1 MTGVRDV
8 HEELRE
14 VIVEKL
20 SRGED
25 PIPQVLGQ
33 EEVKLQVLSTL
44 VAGRHVLIEGPP
56 GIGKTTLAKSI
67 AELLP
72 PAKVVKGCPFNCHPD
87 DPVCPICR
95 SKDSDE
101 LETEVIPGE
110 KRFVRIQGSP
120 DLTAEDLLGDI
131 DPLAAMEYGPTDP
144 RAFTPG
150 RLLRGNRGVVFFD
163 EINRCPEKLQNA
175 LLQVLE
181 EGTATI
187 AGYEVDYPANFLMI
201 ATMNP
206 YEYAGTE
213 ELSEVLLDRFD
224 TVVMSY
230 PEDKETE
237 LKITVEKGED
247 LGVEVPQDV
256 LEFIVDVVRAT
267 RDHEEIERPASV
279 RATLGLYERAQARA
293 LLEGRKKVTIEDV
306 VEVAPSVLRKRIR
319 LSPRVQHVKDEE
331 EVIKEILSIVLE
343 GYDSR
348 LNVPEPGEGTRR
360 ERKRERSPSS
370 LGTRGKGRG
379 DEGGAPRTPRAEPR
393 SGGKGSRD
401 EDESVGVRASSGKG
415 LRFKALSKRE
425 QRAYVEGDKD
435 YVFAVK
441 VLREL
446 LNRGL
451 EYVRPGQ
458 LAEDLITSAAYVKS
472 KYGRRFIEEM
482 TGMDYDELVSRQ
494 YDYGLIDEIR
504 ERLKDRMDVL
514 TELGLVKPSYMNG
527 YSITLKGK
535 ELAAFS
541 ALLEEIEAV
550 EGEDPGVHV
559 SKVLDERGTG
569 DRAEDREYRRGDP
582 YTAVDVRRSLR
593 TAARR
598 GHHRLTVEDLRV
610 RDREEELGLDI
621 IYVIDTSGSMAG
633 DRIDAAKRAAIAL
646 AHKGIKSGDRVGIVG
661 FDSRAEVVA
670 PLSADLESI
679 ITSVMAL
686 KPGGSTDIGEAIRTA
701 VDEFKTHGSR
711 DRDWHVILLTDG
723 VPTKGEPT
731 PEDKAYSETM
741 AAVNEGVT
749 ISTIGIRLPEEGIR
763 VIEQIAGMA
772 GGRSYHVTDPE
783 DLTLITLMEYSAR
796 QAAGRRRR

>member
-14 VIVEKL
+14 VVVEKL

-33 EEVKLQVLSTL
+33 EEVKLQVLSAL

-56 GIGKTTLAKSI
+56 GIGKTTLARSI

-72 PAKVVKGCPFNCHPD
+72 PAEVVKGCPFNCHPE
-87 DPVCPICR
+87 DPVCPLCR
-95 SKDSDE
+95 SKDPDE

-237 LKITVEKGED
+237 LRITVEKGED
-247 LGVEVPQDV
+247 LGVKVPRDV

-267 RDHEEIERPASV
+267 REHEEIERPASV

-293 LLEGRKKVTIEDV
+293 LLEGRDEVTIEDV
-306 VEVAPSVLRKRIR
+306 VHVAPSVLRKRIR

-331 EVIKEILSIVLE
+331 EVIREILSQVLE

-348 LNVPEPGEGTRR
+348 IKVPEPARADAGKRDRDLGPGAGTA
-360 ERKRERSPSS
+360 
-370 LGTRGKGRG
+370 GKGRG
-379 DEGGAPRTPRAEPR
+379 DEGGASTPGAGPREDRTDASGDVAEETGP
-393 SGGKGSRD
+393 GG
-401 EDESVGVRASSGKG
+401 SSGRG
-415 LRFKALSKRE
+415 LRFKALSREE
-425 QRAYVEGDKD
+425 QRAYVEGDED
-435 YVFAVK
+435 YTFAAR

-451 EYVRPGQ
+451 EYVRPDQ
-458 LAEDLITSAAYVKS
+458 LAEDLVTSAAYVKS

-482 TGMDYDELVSRQ
+482 TGMDYEELISRQ
-494 YDYGLIDEIR
+494 YDYGLMSEIR
-504 ERLKDRMDVL
+504 DRLEDRMAVL
-514 TELGLVKPSYMNG
+514 TELGLMKPSYMNG
-527 YSITLKGK
+527 FSITLKGK

-559 SKVLDERGTG
+559 SKVMDERGTG

-598 GHHRLTVEDLRV
+598 GHARLRVEDLRV

-670 PLSADLESI
+670 PLSADLESV

-701 VDEFKTHGSR
+701 VEEFKTHGRR

-783 DLTLITLMEYSAR
+783 DLTLVTLMEYSAR
-796 QAAGRRRR
+796 QASAGRRRR